1 MYRTDR
7 YKLSAYHDDGLGEL
21 YDLEKDPWEFEN
33 LWDDPDSAD
42 TKNELI
48 WKSFNAHVNL
58 TTDVGSKRIAPM

>member
-7 YKLSAYHDDGLGEL
+7 YKLSAYHDHGLGEL

-33 LWDDPDSAD
+33 LWDDPDSVEA
-42 TKNELI
+42 KNELI